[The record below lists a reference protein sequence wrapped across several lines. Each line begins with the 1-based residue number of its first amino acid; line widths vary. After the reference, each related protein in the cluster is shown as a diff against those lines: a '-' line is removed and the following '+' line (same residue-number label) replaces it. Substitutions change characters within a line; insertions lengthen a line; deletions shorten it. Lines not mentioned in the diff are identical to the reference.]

1 MLLAV
6 DIGNTTVAIAGL
18 RGEQVAFVKK
28 LPSDPAL
35 DWTASLKELL
45 EGVEAKGAVLSSVV
59 PALTG
64 PVGEGLK
71 ALTGKPVLVVDKST
85 DTGLDLSRYDTANL
99 GMDRVVDCVA
109 ALARYTPPVAVFDM
123 GTATTIGV
131 ISEGRNYEGG
141 MLLPGVN
148 VSLEA
153 LSRLPLIVYRRWETP
168 LHDAFTREGLSPS
181 YFCLND
187 DARAAQLPPITLSHP
202 EGLLGTDTV
211 SCMKYGALYGA
222 AGAIEGIVGRLE
234 EELGPLTVVLT
245 GGNSTL
251 VRPLLRI
258 STAWE
263 PHLTYLGL
271 GEIWRR
277 RQP

>member
-1 MLLAV
+1 MLLTV

-18 RGEQVAFVKK
+18 RGDQVAFVKK
-28 LPSDPAL
+28 LPSDPAQ
-35 DWTASLKELL
+35 DWTVSLQDLL

-64 PVGEGLK
+64 PVGEGLN
-71 ALTGKPVLVVDKST
+71 AITGKPVLVVDKT
-85 DTGLDLSRYDTANL
+85 THTGLDLSGYDTANL

-123 GTATTIGV
+123 GTATTLSVVDKG
-131 ISEGRNYEGG
+131 GLFRGG
-141 MLLPGVN
+141 MILPG
-148 VSLEA
+148 LALGLKA
-153 LSRLPLIVYRRWETP
+153 LS
-168 LHDAFTREGLSPS
+168 
-181 YFCLND
+181 
-187 DARAAQLPPITLSHP
+187 ARAAQLPPITLSTP

-222 AGAIEGIVGRLE
+222 AGAIEGIVRRLE

-251 VRPLLRI
+251 VRPLLSI

-263 PHLTYLGL
+263 PYLTFLGL
-271 GEIWRR
+271 AEIWK
-277 RQP
+277 QNN